1 MGNVEKMSK
10 GIQFPNIECQLVLF
24 LDLTLNTVFDHINC
38 RDVALL
44 GRVWRIGR
52 VDTFRPKGHWFDSRL
67 TRHLGTM
74 GKSVTHNCLWR
85 SSVKF
90 GNSIRAVFGAPLS
103 SGGLEDAL

>member
-38 RDVALL
+38 RDVALF

-67 TRHLGTM
+67 SRHLGTM
-74 GKSVTHNCLWR
+74 R
-85 SSVKF
+85 
-90 GNSIRAVFGAPLS
+90 NSQLPV
-103 SGGLEDAL
+103 ALQCEIWEQYPCCVWSASE